1 MRGLSGVLWTVAMI
15 LLILWIIGLVA
26 SSTFGGLLHVLLI
39 LVIVAVVVEL
49 MRPKRN

>member
-1 MRGLSGVLWTVAMI
+1 MI